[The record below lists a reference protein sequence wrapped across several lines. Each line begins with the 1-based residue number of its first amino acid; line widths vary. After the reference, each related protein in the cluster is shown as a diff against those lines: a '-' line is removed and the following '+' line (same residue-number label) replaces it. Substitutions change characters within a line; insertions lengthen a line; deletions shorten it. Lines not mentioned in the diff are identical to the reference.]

1 MELVVA
7 AAPCGTGPSV
17 PSKSFVPQPQPPRLS
32 AIAVVE
38 AIASTVI
45 AQSFF
50 IRTTSVKLAS
60 RAASIV
66 SYCFAGLYWTKVLS
80 HMNRFLPTLC
90 LALAAC
96 AGAPLLHGNVEEKV
110 HPGMTAG
117 EVEQALGVT
126 SYRKEAHGNGT
137 TSWTYK

>member
-1 MELVVA
+1 
-7 AAPCGTGPSV
+7 
-17 PSKSFVPQPQPPRLS
+17 
-32 AIAVVE
+32 
-38 AIASTVI
+38 
-45 AQSFF
+45 
-50 IRTTSVKLAS
+50 
-60 RAASIV
+60 
-66 SYCFAGLYWTKVLS
+66 
-80 HMNRFLPTLC
+80 MNRFLPALC

-137 TSWTYK
+137 TSWTYKYRESNVARLLHVTFGAEGKVLRIETEWDPDVYSKKP